1 MNKSFWS
8 ELWFLMICAFAG
20 IALTAAVTIP
30 MGIMS
35 SFFDEVVFTHV
46 LQWMQTLLVMFIP
59 ALLWYRWR
67 IKRNPWVD
75 FGFTQA
81 GGKMLLLTFI
91 LMICAIPALDFLAVA
106 NAKLPFP
113 EALKTSADEMRA
125 TEEQALRALM
135 SVNGLGGFIE
145 LILLMCIGTA
155 IAEETMFRGALYKC
169 FSLTKLN
176 IHWIAILVGFI
187 FSAIHFDLYGFIAR
201 WALGT
206 LFCYLVYWSRSIWP
220 AILAH
225 TLNNLTALI
234 EYKFYRM
241 PDSSEIVDYSFSWYL
256 NSLSFVVVCLL
267 IIAMVKHSKLSTQ

>member
-1 MNKSFWS
+1 MNKSFWT
-8 ELWFLMICAFAG
+8 ELWFLLICAFVGVA
-20 IALTAAVTIP
+20 ATAAATIP

-35 SFFDEVVFTHV
+35 SFIDEVVFSHV
-46 LQWMQTLLVMFIP
+46 LQWMQTLLVMFFP

-75 FGFTQA
+75 FGFTKSD
-81 GGKMLLLTFI
+81 GRMLLLTFV
-91 LMICAIPALDFLAVA
+91 LMICAIPALDFLAVFNA
-106 NAKLPFP
+106 NLPFP

-125 TEEQALRALM
+125 TEEQALETLL
-135 SVNGLGGFIE
+135 SVNGIGGFVE

-176 IHWIAILVGFI
+176 VHWIAVLVGFV
-187 FSAIHFDLYGFIAR
+187 FSFIHFDLYGFIAR

-206 LFCYLVYWSRSIWP
+206 LFCYLIYWSRSIWP

-225 TLNNLTALI
+225 TLNNLTALV
-234 EYKFYRM
+234 EYKFYRS
-241 PDSSEIVDYSFSWYL
+241 PDSSTLVDYSFSWCL
-256 NSLSFVVVCLL
+256 NFLSFVVVGLL
-267 IIAMVKHSKLSTQ
+267 IVAMVKHSKQSSY